1 MKNLI
6 RLGFLA
12 MLIFASCS
20 KENLYNESASFADS
34 SKISHVL
41 EGKVITSMVDKKE
54 KTMSTL
60 YGNDI
65 AAEHARKSDDH
76 HYPVGSELSLV
87 TWIQKEDIHW
97 YGANIPGEI
106 KSIEIVK
113 YQAPDSAILEYYEG
127 KKLQSRKPDFGTAL
141 KRIGYISN
149 QRAAVLP

>member
-1 MKNLI
+1 MKNLFG
-6 RLGFLA
+6 LSFFVT
-12 MLIFASCS
+12 LILTSCS

-34 SKISHVL
+34 TKISSVL

-65 AAEHARKSDDH
+65 VAEYVRNSGDQ
-76 HYPVGSELSLV
+76 HYPAGSELSLV
-87 TWIQKEDIHW
+87 TWSQKEDIHW

-113 YQAPDSAILEYYEG
+113 YQDTDSTILESYEG
-127 KKLQSRKPDFGTAL
+127 KTLQLRKSDFETSA
-141 KRIGYISN
+141 KRIGYIIS

>member
-6 RLGFLA
+6 GLGFVVS
-12 MLIFASCS
+12 LILTSCS
-20 KENLYNESASFADS
+20 NENLYNESASFADS

-65 AAEHARKSDDH
+65 AVEHARSSADH
-76 HYPVGSELSLV
+76 HYPSGSELSLV

-113 YQAPDSAILEYYEG
+113 YQARDSTILECYEG
-127 KKLQSRKPDFGTAL
+127 KKLQSRKPDFAAAV
-141 KRIGYISN
+141 KKIEFISN

>member
-6 RLGFLA
+6 VLSFLA
-12 MLIFASCS
+12 TLILTGCS
-20 KENLYNESASFADS
+20 KENLYNESASLADS
-34 SKISHVL
+34 TKITQVL

-65 AAEHARKSDDH
+65 AVEHARNSVDH
-76 HYPVGSELSLV
+76 HYPIGSELSLV
-87 TWIQKEDIHW
+87 TWSQKEDIHW

-113 YQAPDSAILEYYEG
+113 YQAPDSAILEYYKG
-127 KKLQSRKPDFGTAL
+127 KNLHLGKRDFETAV
-141 KRIGYISN
+141 KRIEFISG

>member
-6 RLGFLA
+6 GLSFLA
-12 MLIFASCS
+12 TLILTSCS

-34 SKISHVL
+34 TKISQVL

-60 YGNDI
+60 YGNTI
-65 AAEHARKSDDH
+65 AAEYARSSAEH
-76 HYPVGSELSLV
+76 QYPVGSELSLV
-87 TWIQKEDIHW
+87 IWSQKEDIHW

-127 KKLQSRKPDFGTAL
+127 KTLQSAKPDFATMV
-141 KRIGYISN
+141 KRIGYISS